1 MIVFLFNKENKI
13 LKIKIIYNM
22 SEKDER
28 LKDIKTE
35 NAIWVVY
42 IGIIILS
49 WYANS
54 KEKHFVLYNDEKS
67 KKEYQNLMILIFSV
81 LVIAYYYFAKDSLK
95 DYQKL
100 TPFDSK
106 KKKNLTTASLIASIF
121 ILVSGLILLGIA
133 ITDEDI
139 DIEIAFN

>member
-1 MIVFLFNKENKI
+1 MNEKE
-13 LKIKIIYNM
+13 
-22 SEKDER
+22 ER

>member
-1 MIVFLFNKENKI
+1 MTIN
-13 LKIKIIYNM
+13 
-22 SEKDER
+22 EKNER

-35 NAIWVVY
+35 NLIWVIY

-54 KEKHFVLYNDEKS
+54 KEKHFILYKDNKS
-67 KKEYQNLMILIFSV
+67 KKEYQKLMILIFSI
-81 LVIAYYYFAKDSLK
+81 LVIAYYYFAKDSLEN
-95 DYQKL
+95 YQKL

-106 KKKNLTTASLIASIF
+106 KKRNLTTASLIASLF
-121 ILVSGLILLGIA
+121 ILVSELILLGIA
-133 ITDEDI
+133 IEDDDI

>member
-22 SEKDER
+22 SEKEER

-106 KKKNLTTASLIASIF
+106 KKKNLTTTSLIASIF

>member
-1 MIVFLFNKENKI
+1 MNEKI
-13 LKIKIIYNM
+13 
-22 SEKDER
+22 ER

-35 NAIWVVY
+35 NQIWVIY
-42 IGIIILS
+42 IGVILLS

-54 KEKHFVLYNDEKS
+54 KEKKYILYKDEKS
-67 KKEYQNLMILIFSV
+67 RKEYQNLMILIFSI

-95 DYQKL
+95 DYKKL

>member
-1 MIVFLFNKENKI
+1 
-13 LKIKIIYNM
+13 M
-22 SEKDER
+22 SEKEER

-35 NAIWVVY
+35 NLIWIVY

>member
-1 MIVFLFNKENKI
+1 
-13 LKIKIIYNM
+13 M

-28 LKDIKTE
+28 LNDIKTE

-49 WYANS
+49 WYTNS
-54 KEKHFVLYNDEKS
+54 KEKHFVPYNDEKS

>member
-1 MIVFLFNKENKI
+1 MNEKE
-13 LKIKIIYNM
+13 
-22 SEKDER
+22 ER

-35 NAIWVVY
+35 NLIWIVY

-67 KKEYQNLMILIFSV
+67 KKEYQNLMILIFSA

-133 ITDEDI
+133 IKDEDI

>member
-1 MIVFLFNKENKI
+1 
-13 LKIKIIYNM
+13 M
-22 SEKDER
+22 SEKEER

-35 NAIWVVY
+35 DLIWIVY

>member
-35 NAIWVVY
+35 NLIWVVY

-54 KEKHFVLYNDEKS
+54 KEKQFVLYKDDKS
-67 KKEYQNLMILIFSV
+67 RKEYQNLMILIFSI

>member
-1 MIVFLFNKENKI
+1 MISSIYSYKKRISKI
-13 LKIKIIYNM
+13 NYTMTIN
-22 SEKDER
+22 EKNER

-35 NAIWVVY
+35 NLIWVIY

-54 KEKHFVLYNDEKS
+54 KEKHFVLYEDNKS
-67 KKEYQNLMILIFSV
+67 KKEYQKLMILIFTI
-81 LVIAYYYFAKDSLK
+81 LVIAYYYFAKDSLE

-100 TPFDSK
+100 TPFDNK
-106 KKKNLTTASLIASIF
+106 KKRNLTTASLIASLF

-133 ITDEDI
+133 IEDDDT

>member
-1 MIVFLFNKENKI
+1 
-13 LKIKIIYNM
+13 M
-22 SEKDER
+22 SEKEER

-35 NAIWVVY
+35 NLIWVVY

>member
-1 MIVFLFNKENKI
+1 MNEKI
-13 LKIKIIYNM
+13 
-22 SEKDER
+22 ER

-35 NAIWVVY
+35 NQIWVIY
-42 IGIIILS
+42 IGIILLS

-54 KEKHFVLYNDEKS
+54 KEKKYILYKDEKS
-67 KKEYQNLMILIFSV
+67 KKEYQNLMILIFSI

-95 DYQKL
+95 DYKKL

-121 ILVSGLILLGIA
+121 ILVSGLMLLGIA

>member
-1 MIVFLFNKENKI
+1 MNEKE
-13 LKIKIIYNM
+13 
-22 SEKDER
+22 ER

-35 NAIWVVY
+35 NLIWVVY

>member
-1 MIVFLFNKENKI
+1 MTIN
-13 LKIKIIYNM
+13 
-22 SEKDER
+22 EKNER

-35 NAIWVVY
+35 NLIWVIY

-54 KEKHFVLYNDEKS
+54 KEKHFILYKDNKS
-67 KKEYQNLMILIFSV
+67 KKEYQKLMILIFSI
-81 LVIAYYYFAKDSLK
+81 LVIAYYYFAKDSLE

-106 KKKNLTTASLIASIF
+106 KKRNLTTASLITSLF

-133 ITDEDI
+133 IEDDDI

>member
-1 MIVFLFNKENKI
+1 MNEKE
-13 LKIKIIYNM
+13 
-22 SEKDER
+22 ER

-35 NAIWVVY
+35 NLIWIVY

-67 KKEYQNLMILIFSV
+67 KKEYQNLMILIFSA

-139 DIEIAFN
+139 DIEIAL

>member
-22 SEKDER
+22 SEKEER

-106 KKKNLTTASLIASIF
+106 KKKISL
-121 ILVSGLILLGIA
+121 LLP
-133 ITDEDI
+133 
-139 DIEIAFN
+139 

>member
-1 MIVFLFNKENKI
+1 MNEKI
-13 LKIKIIYNM
+13 
-22 SEKDER
+22 ER

-35 NAIWVVY
+35 NQIWVIY
-42 IGIIILS
+42 IGIILLS

-54 KEKHFVLYNDEKS
+54 KEKKYILYKDEKS
-67 KKEYQNLMILIFSV
+67 KKEYQNLMILIFSI

-95 DYQKL
+95 DYKKL

-106 KKKNLTTASLIASIF
+106 KKKHLTTASLIASIF

>member
-22 SEKDER
+22 SEKEER

-106 KKKNLTTASLIASIF
+106 KKKNLTTVSLIASIF

>member
-1 MIVFLFNKENKI
+1 
-13 LKIKIIYNM
+13 M
-22 SEKDER
+22 SEKEER

-35 NAIWVVY
+35 NLIWVVY

-54 KEKHFVLYNDEKS
+54 KEKHFVLYNDDKS
-67 KKEYQNLMILIFSV
+67 KKEYQNLMILIFSI

>member
-1 MIVFLFNKENKI
+1 MNEKI
-13 LKIKIIYNM
+13 
-22 SEKDER
+22 ER

-35 NAIWVVY
+35 NLIWIVY

-67 KKEYQNLMILIFSV
+67 KKEYQNLMILIFSA

>member
-1 MIVFLFNKENKI
+1 MNEKE
-13 LKIKIIYNM
+13 
-22 SEKDER
+22 ER

-35 NAIWVVY
+35 NLIWIVY

>member
-1 MIVFLFNKENKI
+1 MNEKE
-13 LKIKIIYNM
+13 
-22 SEKDER
+22 ER

-35 NAIWVVY
+35 NLIWIVY

-67 KKEYQNLMILIFSV
+67 KKEYQNLMILIFSA
-81 LVIAYYYFAKDSLK
+81 LVITYYYFAKDSLK

>member
-22 SEKDER
+22 SEKEER

>member
-22 SEKDER
+22 SEKEER

-35 NAIWVVY
+35 NLIWVVY

>member
-1 MIVFLFNKENKI
+1 MTIN
-13 LKIKIIYNM
+13 
-22 SEKDER
+22 EKNER

-35 NAIWVVY
+35 NLIWVIY

-54 KEKHFVLYNDEKS
+54 KEKHFILYKDNKS
-67 KKEYQNLMILIFSV
+67 KKEYQKLMILIFSI
-81 LVIAYYYFAKDSLK
+81 LVIAYYYFAKDSLEN
-95 DYQKL
+95 YQKL

-106 KKKNLTTASLIASIF
+106 KKRNLTTASLIASLF

-133 ITDEDI
+133 IEDDDI
-139 DIEIAFN
+139 DIEIAFH

>member
-1 MIVFLFNKENKI
+1 MTIN
-13 LKIKIIYNM
+13 
-22 SEKDER
+22 EKNER

-35 NAIWVVY
+35 NLIWVIY

-54 KEKHFVLYNDEKS
+54 KEKHFILYEDNKN
-67 KKEYQNLMILIFSV
+67 KKEYQKLIILIFSI
-81 LVIAYYYFAKDSLK
+81 LVIAYYYFAKDSLE

-106 KKKNLTTASLIASIF
+106 KKRNLTTASLIASLF

-133 ITDEDI
+133 IEDDDI

>member
-1 MIVFLFNKENKI
+1 
-13 LKIKIIYNM
+13 M

-49 WYANS
+49 WYTNS

>member
-1 MIVFLFNKENKI
+1 MNKKT
-13 LKIKIIYNM
+13 
-22 SEKDER
+22 ER

-35 NAIWVVY
+35 NQIWVIY
-42 IGIIILS
+42 IGIILLS

-67 KKEYQNLMILIFSV
+67 KKEYQKIMILIFSV
-81 LVIAYYYFAKDSLK
+81 LVIAYYYFAKNSLK

-100 TPFDSK
+100 TPFDNK
-106 KKKNLTTASLIASIF
+106 KKRDLTTASLIASIF
-121 ILVSGLILLGIA
+121 ILVSGLIFLGIA
-133 ITDEDI
+133 ITDDDI

>member
-1 MIVFLFNKENKI
+1 MTIN
-13 LKIKIIYNM
+13 
-22 SEKDER
+22 EKNER

-35 NAIWVVY
+35 NLIWVIY

-54 KEKHFVLYNDEKS
+54 KEKHFILYEDNKS
-67 KKEYQNLMILIFSV
+67 KKEYQKLMILIFSI
-81 LVIAYYYFAKDSLK
+81 LVIAYYYFAKDSLE

-100 TPFDSK
+100 TPFGSK
-106 KKKNLTTASLIASIF
+106 KKRNLTTASLIASLF

-133 ITDEDI
+133 IEDDDIDI
-139 DIEIAFN
+139 DIEITFN

>member
-1 MIVFLFNKENKI
+1 
-13 LKIKIIYNM
+13 M

-133 ITDEDI
+133 ITDDDI